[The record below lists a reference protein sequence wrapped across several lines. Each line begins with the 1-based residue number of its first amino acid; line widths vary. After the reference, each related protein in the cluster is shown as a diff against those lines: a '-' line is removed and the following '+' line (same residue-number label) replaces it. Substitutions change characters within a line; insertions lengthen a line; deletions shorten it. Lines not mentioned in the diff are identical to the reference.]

1 MSSDS
6 RVVVIGGGIA
16 GCSSALALAGRGV
29 SVTLLE
35 ASPRLG
41 GRYCSVDIEEID
53 RPIDGTQ
60 NVFFRNF
67 DRFLQLL
74 ATCEVRESVKLQSST
89 LLTFLEV
96 EKRRIS
102 KIQSG
107 NLPPPNHL
115 SASFV
120 NANFLGLGD
129 KFSMKKAIQAI
140 QNTDEERRRELDELN
155 FLEWLENNGQTKRAI
170 SRFWNPI
177 SKLALNVDCSQASA
191 ASAIFLFKKALIGNA
206 NALDVGCFTNDF
218 TNAVSSGLRRTLAA
232 SGVDVFLS
240 SPVTSLFREAGVV
253 TGVNTKERFHSA
265 DRVIICTPI
274 SDTARLLTGSSA
286 SMKSHEVAEN
296 LAKLGNTSQIGIHAF
311 HEGPILPEGI
321 PFVSC
326 CDEPLIQMLFDR
338 SGELDDGNRGGLP
351 GHWIC
356 SPISHA
362 DNYLQW
368 DDELIRTEYQR
379 VIDTAF
385 PDSPALIDF
394 HVVKINRSSTS
405 IKTGSQRL
413 RPNPL
418 DAGEGVILGGDWIN
432 IDWPSSLEASTR
444 AGLVAAATYLRES
457 GVRDFAEWNHEE
469 KWPDWPN
476 SPKKEDLDWRIWE

>member
-1 MSSDS
+1 MSSQS

-41 GRYCSVDIEEID
+41 GRYCSVDIGGIE

-67 DRFLQLL
+67 ERFLQLL
-74 ATCEVRESVKLQSST
+74 ATCEAKGSVKLQTST
-89 LLTFLEV
+89 LLAFLEV
-96 EKRRIS
+96 EQRRIS

-107 NLPPPNHL
+107 TLPPPNHL

-129 KFSMKKAIQAI
+129 KFSMQKAVQALKNI
-140 QNTDEERRRELDELN
+140 DEEQRRELDELS

-177 SKLALNVDCSQASA
+177 SKLALNLDCSQASA
-191 ASAIFLFKKALIGNA
+191 ASAIFVFKKALIGNA
-206 NALDVGCFTNDF
+206 DALDFGCFTNDF
-218 TNAVSSGLRRTLAA
+218 TNAVSSSLRRTLSA
-232 SGVDVFLS
+232 SGVDVLLS
-240 SPVTSLFREAGVV
+240 SPVTSLFREEGVV
-253 TGVNTKERFHSA
+253 TGVNTKEGVHAA
-265 DRVIICTPI
+265 DRVVICTPI

-338 SGELDDGNRGGLP
+338 SGELDDGNRDGLP

-356 SPISHA
+356 CPVSHA
-362 DNYLQW
+362 DDYLHW
-368 DDELIRTEYQR
+368 DDEFIQTEYER

-385 PDSPALIDF
+385 PNSPALIEF
-394 HVVKINRSSTS
+394 HVVRKNRSSTS
-405 IKTGSQRL
+405 MITGSQRL
-413 RPNPL
+413 RPSPL
-418 DAGEGVILGGDWIN
+418 DVGQGVILGGDWIDIN
-432 IDWPSSLEASTR
+432 WPSSLEASTR
-444 AGLVAAATYLRES
+444 AGLVAAATYLREL
-457 GVRDFAEWNHEE
+457 GVRDFAEWNHGE

-476 SPKKEDLDWRIWE
+476 SDNKEDVDWRIWQ

>member
-1 MSSDS
+1 MSSQS

-16 GCSSALALAGRGV
+16 GCSSALALSGRGV

-41 GRYCSVDIEEID
+41 GRYCSVDIGGIE

-67 DRFLQLL
+67 ERFLQLL
-74 ATCEVRESVKLQSST
+74 ATCEARESVKLQDYT
-89 LLTFLEV
+89 MLAFLEV
-96 EKRRIS
+96 EQRRIS
-102 KIQSG
+102 KIRSG
-107 NLPPPNHL
+107 TLPPPNHL
-115 SASFV
+115 SASFL

-129 KFSMKKAIQAI
+129 KFSMQKAVQAM
-140 QNTDEERRRELDELN
+140 QNIDEEQRRELDELS

-177 SKLALNVDCSQASA
+177 SKLALNVDCCQASA
-191 ASAIFLFKKALIGNA
+191 ASAIFLFKKALMGNA
-206 NALDVGCFTNDF
+206 NALDFGCFTNDF
-218 TNAVSSGLRRTLAA
+218 TNAVSSSLRRTLAA
-232 SGVDVFLS
+232 SGVDVLLS
-240 SPVTSLFREAGVV
+240 SPVTSLFREEGVV
-253 TGVNTKERFHSA
+253 TGVNTKEGFYA
-265 DRVIICTPI
+265 AERVVICTPI

-286 SMKSHEVAEN
+286 SMKSHQVAEN

-356 SPISHA
+356 SPVSDA
-362 DNYLQW
+362 ENYLEW
-368 DDELIRTEYQR
+368 DDEFIQTEYER

-385 PDSPALIDF
+385 PNSPGLIEF
-394 HVVKINRSSTS
+394 HVVRKNRASTS
-405 IKTGSQRL
+405 MITGTQRL

-444 AGLVAAATYLRES
+444 AGLVAAATYLSER
-457 GVRDFAEWNHEE
+457 GVREFAEWNHEE

-476 SPKKEDLDWRIWE
+476 SANKEDVDWRIWQ

>member
-1 MSSDS
+1 M
-6 RVVVIGGGIA
+6 
-16 GCSSALALAGRGV
+16 
-29 SVTLLE
+29 
-35 ASPRLG
+35 
-41 GRYCSVDIEEID
+41 Y
-53 RPIDGTQ
+53 
-60 NVFFRNF
+60 
-67 DRFLQLL
+67 
-74 ATCEVRESVKLQSST
+74 
-89 LLTFLEV
+89 
-96 EKRRIS
+96 KR
-102 KIQSG
+102 Q
-107 NLPPPNHL
+107 
-115 SASFV
+115 
-120 NANFLGLGD
+120 
-129 KFSMKKAIQAI
+129 
-140 QNTDEERRRELDELN
+140 
-155 FLEWLENNGQTKRAI
+155 
-170 SRFWNPI
+170 
-177 SKLALNVDCSQASA
+177 
-191 ASAIFLFKKALIGNA
+191 
-206 NALDVGCFTNDF
+206 
-218 TNAVSSGLRRTLAA
+218 
-232 SGVDVFLS
+232 
-240 SPVTSLFREAGVV
+240 
-253 TGVNTKERFHSA
+253 
-265 DRVIICTPI
+265 
-274 SDTARLLTGSSA
+274 
-286 SMKSHEVAEN
+286 
-296 LAKLGNTSQIGIHAF
+296 SQIGIHAF

-356 SPISHA
+356 SPVSHA

-394 HVVKINRSSTS
+394 HVVKINRSATS
-405 IKTGSQRL
+405 MKTGSQRL

-476 SPKKEDLDWRIWE
+476 SAKKEDLSLIHI

>member
-1 MSSDS
+1 MSSQS

-41 GRYCSVDIEEID
+41 GRYCSVDIGGIE

-67 DRFLQLL
+67 ERFLQLL
-74 ATCEVRESVKLQSST
+74 ATCEARGSVKLQDST
-89 LLTFLEV
+89 MLAFLEV
-96 EKRRIS
+96 EQRRIS
-102 KIQSG
+102 KIRSG
-107 NLPPPNHL
+107 TLPPPNHL
-115 SASFV
+115 SASFL
-120 NANFLGLGD
+120 NANFLGLSD
-129 KFSMKKAIQAI
+129 KFSMQKAVQAM
-140 QNTDEERRRELDELN
+140 QNTDEEQRRELDELS

-177 SKLALNVDCSQASA
+177 SKLALNVDCRQASA
-191 ASAIFLFKKALIGNA
+191 ASAIFLFKKALMGNA
-206 NALDVGCFTNDF
+206 NALDFGCFTNDF
-218 TNAVSSGLRRTLAA
+218 TNAVSSSLRRTLAA
-232 SGVDVFLS
+232 SGVDVLLS
-240 SPVTSLFREAGVV
+240 SPVTSLFREEGVV
-253 TGVNTKERFHSA
+253 TGVNTKEGFYA
-265 DRVIICTPI
+265 AERVVICTPI

-286 SMKSHEVAEN
+286 SMKSHQVAEN

-356 SPISHA
+356 SPVSHA
-362 DNYLQW
+362 ENYLEW
-368 DDELIRTEYQR
+368 DDQFIQTEYER

-385 PDSPALIDF
+385 PNSPALIEF
-394 HVVKINRSSTS
+394 HVVRKNRASTS
-405 IKTGSQRL
+405 MITGTQRL

-444 AGLVAAATYLRES
+444 AGLVAAATYLSER
-457 GVRDFAEWNHEE
+457 GVREFAEWNPEE

-476 SPKKEDLDWRIWE
+476 SAEKEDVDWRIWQ